1 MFGRDVGGEFLL
13 HRDCRFV
20 EIKFH
25 LHRVRRCVEIGF
37 YLHRDCRYIGR
48 WGTRAETTLLLFH
61 PRCKQNFVVVFVSFF
76 LSLESIEQTSTSHK
90 MLRNQLLQHVCKQ
103 GEMTS
108 RSALYQTLTLKLSS
122 SAQKCWRYVQFRLM
136 IGEKQTR

>member
-1 MFGRDVGGEFLL
+1 MTVKIGINGLGRIGRMIIRSLIENNNKK
-13 HRDCRFV
+13 V
-20 EIKFH
+20 EIK
-25 LHRVRRCVEIGF
+25 
-37 YLHRDCRYIGR
+37 
-48 WGTRAETTLLLFH
+48 
-61 PRCKQNFVVVFVSFF
+61 
-76 LSLESIEQTSTSHK
+76 
-90 MLRNQLLQHVCKQ
+90 HVCNQ